1 MKIFYAIENNYFGV
15 IKGLITS
22 NPEYLKL
29 KNSDNK
35 TPLYLSIHINKVEIS
50 NLILTKINFS
60 QIPNSHVYLHKSIRM
75 RDALLC
81 QKLIEMG
88 IDINATDDQ
97 GATCFHVLFSTFTKN
112 NYKCSLIGDILL
124 RSNPKLN
131 ALNNDSW
138 APTHI
143 AARRS
148 AKECLMWII
157 CQNKILRNT
166 GKETFDLNIKGK
178 NKWTPL
184 HLAVNVF
191 RLEETMFLLENGC
204 DVFAKN
210 IEGKISRR
218 VANGNYLLTKLL
230 RNYEQ
235 NTLKQKY
242 SIIDRSTVNQ
252 YNQNCFTTVEDASN
266 LEDRSSFLRQ
276 LHYYDKKE
284 HIKSFSPVFS
294 EGISNSNS
302 NVNSPE
308 RENISS
314 NKNISDINFSL
325 KSPLKSSNK
334 NSKIL
339 FEYDNKKNLSK
350 QSNESIPAMKDLFKI
365 NIIDNTSKLM
375 KFQCIPNIKEPLQS
389 FKKVTGKINM
399 IPAPGKPNVK
409 PKNSQII
416 KSNSIFQHTPSLIQN
431 IHPLKKSVKINL
443 HFHKEIILSADN
455 SLAEKYES
463 LMQLKILSGGSNQ
476 VSYIEVEHV
485 IKSILEL
492 IDLENDFN
500 KIIFSDI
507 CDLLIVNQ
515 YFNLISF
522 LEMIQKNLEKN
533 KKLNF
538 IIERELINTI
548 SVLKA
553 IQTNG
558 IKNICFKQD
567 SQFSSINSN
576 SPNLKRVER
585 RQSATKVGSV
595 DGNPKFR
602 DIKSSKKDAIKIN
615 SIPKIK
621 NITKY
626 INSESKNSDNFI
638 IEKQDEYDHKE
649 MNEISQSIIDLN
661 SYNKQIPRKLKD
673 VSDRFTGNTSNY
685 NDESCNVI
693 DSSWSMV
700 KYENENNGEDY
711 LLTNFSNHNLK
722 TKSEDCK
729 IETIR
734 PDSDLITITP
744 SKNISSNFFEI

>member
-1 MKIFYAIENNYFGV
+1 MKHLSELSFEWLEFIDPPFQKLIKENIGKTIISLIRNSLQEMIKHNYLYCDLATFIKRNSNNTSNKETNTKIESFCHSIEEGNKIADYTTVAIVNNLENVFSLGDEKVNVNEVNNTQNNQFHKKMMKIFYAIENNYFGV

-416 KSNSIFQHTPSLIQN
+416 KSNSIF
-431 IHPLKKSVKINL
+431 KK
-443 HFHKEIILSADN
+443 
-455 SLAEKYES
+455 
-463 LMQLKILSGGSNQ
+463 
-476 VSYIEVEHV
+476 
-485 IKSILEL
+485 
-492 IDLENDFN
+492 
-500 KIIFSDI
+500 I
-507 CDLLIVNQ
+507 C
-515 YFNLISF
+515 
-522 LEMIQKNLEKN
+522 
-533 KKLNF
+533 
-538 IIERELINTI
+538 
-548 SVLKA
+548 
-553 IQTNG
+553 
-558 IKNICFKQD
+558 
-567 SQFSSINSN
+567 
-576 SPNLKRVER
+576 
-585 RQSATKVGSV
+585 
-595 DGNPKFR
+595 
-602 DIKSSKKDAIKIN
+602 
-615 SIPKIK
+615 
-621 NITKY
+621 
-626 INSESKNSDNFI
+626 
-638 IEKQDEYDHKE
+638 
-649 MNEISQSIIDLN
+649 
-661 SYNKQIPRKLKD
+661 
-673 VSDRFTGNTSNY
+673 
-685 NDESCNVI
+685 
-693 DSSWSMV
+693 
-700 KYENENNGEDY
+700 
-711 LLTNFSNHNLK
+711 
-722 TKSEDCK
+722 
-729 IETIR
+729 
-734 PDSDLITITP
+734 
-744 SKNISSNFFEI
+744 